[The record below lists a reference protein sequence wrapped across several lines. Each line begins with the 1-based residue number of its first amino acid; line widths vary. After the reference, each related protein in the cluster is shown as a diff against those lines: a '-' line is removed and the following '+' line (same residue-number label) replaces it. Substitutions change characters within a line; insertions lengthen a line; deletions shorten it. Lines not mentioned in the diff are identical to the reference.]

1 MFNAALLKDLRVA
14 AGESQSQVAALLNV
28 TQQAYANYE
37 SGKRK
42 PDITTISKLAQH
54 FGVMIESF
62 FADEEN
68 KTASPQ
74 ADGVLMSK
82 LTALSPVLREQF
94 VRFLA
99 LAKED
104 PDKAARFLEFAA
116 QELEDRK

>member
-1 MFNAALLKDLRVA
+1 MFNAALLKNLRVA
-14 AGESQSQVAALLNV
+14 ARESQSQVAALLNV

-62 FADEEN
+62 FVDEEN

-74 ADGVLMSK
+74 ADGVLSK
-82 LTALSPVLREQF
+82 LTALSPALREQL

-104 PDKAARFLEFAA
+104 PDRAARFLEFAA
-116 QELEDRK
+116 KELESQR